1 MPQKWS
7 AMTAQ
12 ESPPLEDG
20 LVDKVEHLP
29 LLYLLYVVTPLLLVL
44 VPLTVLFLLLQ
55 PPWPLT
61 VIIALPLA
69 ITTLILLILVAL
81 QGPGWLAAL
90 GLVLVGLVWG
100 ITILEVLPSALA
112 GGIILSGAVLLLLIL
127 MAILLR
133 NLRALLILIL
143 LLLVLIAN
151 FLVLEEMLLR
161 RLPLNTGM
169 LIYGS
174 EALFLTFLIGSLF
187 FLGGRVLPFPPPDPS
202 VSKDGLRSRL
212 QNHWTAAKILLGYAL
227 GMRYPFW
234 VVTREPREEDK
245 IEERGKGD
253 ALAMLAI
260 GRGIII
266 SDCDHAVAVS
276 DGIKFKGAQGPGL
289 SFTGF
294 ADRPMRT
301 LDLRPQLRAFTV
313 QGLTRDGIQV
323 KVLAFTPFQIDRGE
337 QQPRLGAPFPY
348 RKSAAFRAVHAQMM
362 AVTGEPDHPQH
373 AWDELPQLCGTRI
386 LQDILAR
393 YDFDDLYR
401 YDPGEEPPRVRIAR
415 EFRKRLRAEL
425 EPFGIQ
431 LIGGGISNLLPIR
444 EEVLKER
451 VRNWRAEWVRRI
463 LVQQAEGQRERLWR
477 IEQARAEAQ
486 AQLILALGE
495 QLAELDRPDTPVT
508 PQKIVDQ
515 FLKILEEM
523 TQQPMMRRYLPREIP
538 EDLRRLGAEA
548 GGKEASS

>member
-1 MPQKWS
+1 M
-7 AMTAQ
+7 AAQ
-12 ESPPLEDG
+12 NLFLPDEGLSDRAGGLEMIY
-20 LVDKVEHLP
+20 LIYLP
-29 LLYLLYVVTPLLLVL
+29 LLLIALLAPLFILLLL
-44 VPLTVLFLLLQ
+44 FPSPFISWLFSLGLALLLTNFVLFFLMVIGLQ
-55 PPWPLT
+55 SRKGIA
-61 VIIALPLA
+61 VI
-69 ITTLILLILVAL
+69 
-81 QGPGWLAAL
+81 G
-90 GLVLVGLVWG
+90 
-100 ITILEVLPSALA
+100 
-112 GGIILSGAVLLLLIL
+112 LLLLIIL
-127 MAILLR
+127 WLVWIFAIVPLPQPLKSALLVAEILLSG
-133 NLRALLILIL
+133 A
-143 LLLVLIAN
+143 
-151 FLVLEEMLLR
+151 
-161 RLPLNTGM
+161 
-169 LIYGS
+169 
-174 EALFLTFLIGSLF
+174 TFLIGLF
-187 FLGGRVLPFPPPDPS
+187 LLGGFLLPFPPPSPS
-202 VSKDGLRSRL
+202 LSRL
-212 QNHWTAAKILLGYAL
+212 ERIRQRLGECRQVFKILLDFL
-227 GMRYPFW
+227 SRQNYPFW
-234 VVTREPREEDK
+234 VVTDEPREEDK

-253 ALAMLAI
+253 TLSMFAT
-260 GRGIII
+260 GSGIII

-276 DGIKFKGAQGPGL
+276 SGLRFKGAQGPGL

-337 QQPRLGAPFPY
+337 QQPRLGEPFPY

-362 AVTGEPDHPQH
+362 AVAGGPDHHQH
-373 AWDELPQLCGTRI
+373 TWDELPQLYGTRI

-415 EFRKRLRAEL
+415 EFRDRLRGEL

-431 LIGGGISNLLPIR
+431 LIGGGISNLLPVR
-444 EEVLKER
+444 EEVLRDR

-486 AQLILALGE
+486 AHLILTLGE

-508 PQKIVDQ
+508 PQRIVEQ
-515 FLKILEEM
+515 FLKVLEEM
-523 TQQPMMRRYLPREIP
+523 TQQPMMRRYLPREMP
-538 EDLRRLGAEA
+538 EDLRRLGTEI

>member
-1 MPQKWS
+1 
-7 AMTAQ
+7 MTTQ
-12 ESPPLEDG
+12 EPPPIEEG
-20 LVDKVEHLP
+20 LLDKVEGLFELYFLYIVFP
-29 LLYLLYVVTPLLLVL
+29 LLLFLIPVGLLLYLLKPAW
-44 VPLTVLFLLLQ
+44 PLTVLAAI
-55 PPWPLT
+55 PLT
-61 VIIALPLA
+61 A
-69 ITTLILLILVAL
+69 IVLILVL
-81 QGPGWLAAL
+81 PQGAGWLVTL
-90 GLVLVGLVWG
+90 R
-100 ITILEVLPSALA
+100 IMLA
-112 GGIILSGAVLLLLIL
+112 GLIWGTAVLWVLYPNFLGSFLVIG
-127 MAILLR
+127 AILLVLTLLAEI
-133 NLRALLILIL
+133 LRAPLASSRAIL
-143 LLLVLIAN
+143 LFAAGLLALGVN
-151 FLVLEEMLLR
+151 LVALNGMIR
-161 RLPLNTGM
+161 RLIPPALGV
-169 LIYGS
+169 IIFAS
-174 EALFLTFLIGSLF
+174 ETLFLLFLLGSLF
-187 FLGGRVLPFPPPDPS
+187 VLGGYVLPFPPPDPR
-202 VSKDGLRSRL
+202 VQKEGLRFRF
-212 QNHWTAAKILLGYAL
+212 QNYWTAAKILLGYAL
-227 GMRYPFW
+227 GMHYPFW

-253 ALAMLAI
+253 ALSMFAI
-260 GRGIII
+260 GNGIII

-337 QQPRLGAPFPY
+337 QQPHLGEPFPY

-362 AVTGEPDHPQH
+362 AVAGGPDHPQH
-373 AWDELPQLCGTRI
+373 TWDELPQLYGTRI

-415 EFRKRLRAEL
+415 EFRERLRKEL

-431 LIGGGISNLLPIR
+431 LIGGGISNLLPVR

-486 AQLILALGE
+486 AHLILALGE

-515 FLKILEEM
+515 FLKVLEEM
-523 TQQPMMRRYLPREIP
+523 TQQPMMRRYLPRETP
-538 EDLRRLGAEA
+538 EDLRRLGAEV
-548 GGKEASS
+548 GGKEVSL